1 MKKTLMMATVAFG
14 LALAGASQAQVLG
27 GSGGL
32 TGGLGGNLGGQVGG
46 LTGGVGGN
54 GSLTGGL
61 TGAVDGSRLRDRTT
75 RSEEHTSEL
84 QSRA

>member
-32 TGGLGGNLGGQVGG
+32 TGGLGGGLGGQVGG
-46 LTGGVGGN
+46 LGGSLGGS

-61 TGAVDGSRLRDRTT
+61 TGSANTGVVRDRAAETIA
-75 RSEEHTSEL
+75 
-84 QSRA
+84 RA

>member
-46 LTGGVGGN
+46 QVGGN
-54 GSLTGGL
+54 GSLTGGV
-61 TGAVDGSRLRDRTT
+61 TGAVDGARL
-75 RSEEHTSEL
+75 SLIHI
-84 QSRA
+84 